1 MNRAGHYLGRGGTS
15 RAGMTLIE
23 LLIVMGLLALIL
35 GAGLGALAGI
45 DTGSGPAV
53 ALVNS
58 SLRSAN
64 NWAVARRAPARVTF
78 DVETNTIHAEG
89 LAVIGTWHFEN
100 NPPRGAFGL
109 NGAYEGVGLA
119 EDGYL
124 GKALDLEGAEE
135 GGTYVVP
142 VHTSPTY
149 DLSAGFQIAFA
160 AKPMDMGTAQV
171 LSIGGAVGV
180 ELTSQGAVKAWFQ
193 GERRGE
199 GGGVTSTGKVLAETS
214 PGLLRIG
221 SWSRILVSY
230 DRRELVI
237 FVEGVSVGRTSEEAW
252 VIGVKSPLLIGS
264 SRRQQWPGRIDS
276 LVISA
281 VAADDLIELPD
292 GVSFAET
299 APKEVVFAAGGG
311 LDRRVHS
318 EPVRFSLEFDDLTN
332 EVIEVGVY
340 GTVQ

>member
-1 MNRAGHYLGRGGTS
+1 
-15 RAGMTLIE
+15 MTLIE
-23 LLIVMGLLALIL
+23 LLIVMMLVGLIL
-35 GAGLGALAGI
+35 GVGLGALAGI

-64 NWAVARRAPARVTF
+64 NWAVARRAPARVAF
-78 DVETNTIHAEG
+78 DAKNNTIHAEG
-89 LAVIGTWHFEN
+89 LAVIGTWHFER
-100 NPPRGAFGL
+100 NPPRGAFAL
-109 NGAYEGVGLA
+109 NGDYVGVGLA

-135 GGTYVVP
+135 GGSYMVP

-149 DLSAGFQIAFA
+149 DLSSGFQIAFA
-160 AKPMDMGTAQV
+160 AKPVDMGSARV
-171 LSIGGAVGV
+171 LAIGEAVGV
-180 ELTSQGAVKAWFQ
+180 ELTSQGGVKAWFQ
-193 GERRGE
+193 GERREE
-199 GGGVTSTGKVLAETS
+199 GGQVTATGKVLVESS

-221 SWSRILVSY
+221 SWSRVLVSY
-230 DRRELVI
+230 DRRELAI
-237 FVEGVSVGRTSEEAW
+237 FVEGVPAGRTSDDAW
-252 VIGVKSPLLIGS
+252 VIDVKSSLVIGGQ
-264 SRRQQWPGRIDS
+264 RRQWPGRIDS

-281 VAADDLIELPD
+281 VAAEEYIELPE
-292 GVSFAET
+292 GVDFSET

-318 EPVRFSLEFDDLTN
+318 EPVRFSLEFDDSTN
-332 EVIEVGVY
+332 EVIEVGIY

>member
-1 MNRAGHYLGRGGTS
+1 MHQARLNLERGGAARAGL
-15 RAGMTLIE
+15 TLIE
-23 LLIVMGLLALIL
+23 LMIVMGLVAVIL

-53 ALVNS
+53 AIVNS

-78 DVETNTIHAEG
+78 DAEANTIYAEG

-109 NGAYEGVGLA
+109 NGSYEGIDLA

-124 GKALDLEGAEE
+124 GMALDLKNAENGGA
-135 GGTYVVP
+135 YVVP
-142 VHTSPTY
+142 VQRSPTY
-149 DLSAGFQIAFA
+149 DLSSGFQIAFA
-160 AKPMDMGTAQV
+160 AKPLEPGSAQV
-171 LSIGGAVGV
+171 LAIGESVGV
-180 ELTSQGAVKAWFQ
+180 ELTSQGGVKAWFQ
-193 GERRGE
+193 GERRDQNGL
-199 GGGVTSTGKVLAETS
+199 VRSTGKVLTETS
-214 PGLLRIG
+214 AGLLRIG

-230 DRRELVI
+230 DRSMLAI
-237 FVEGVSVGRTSEEAW
+237 FVEGVPAGRTSDDAW
-252 VIGVKSPLLIGS
+252 VIKVGGPLVIGG
-264 SRRQQWPGRIDS
+264 RRRQWPGMIDS
-276 LVISA
+276 VVISA
-281 VAADDLIELPD
+281 VAAEDRIELPE

-318 EPVRFSLEFDDLTN
+318 KPVRFSLEFEDLTT